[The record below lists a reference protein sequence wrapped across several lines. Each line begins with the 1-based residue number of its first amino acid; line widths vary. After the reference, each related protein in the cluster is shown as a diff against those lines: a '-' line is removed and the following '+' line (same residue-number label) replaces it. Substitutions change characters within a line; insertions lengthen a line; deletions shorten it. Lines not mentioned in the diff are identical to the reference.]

1 MKKTSLASLTG
12 LAGLVGLLALMMVGC
27 RNGQCQNS
35 QCNDVPCAVA
45 HDMPGALNVAQTI
58 TNQQIF
64 DYVYNQ
70 VKDDKDLPMSELV
83 IKIAEQF
90 LGTAYVS
97 FTLEHEPEHL
107 LVSLDKTD
115 CILFVEQCTAFAL
128 TVKGMSIQQA
138 GDGEHYALREEPNCI
153 PAEPSYD
160 LLLHN
165 VQNLRYRLG
174 VVDGYASRLH
184 YTSEWILQNQTN
196 GLMREITPQ
205 IGVEHEQPFYFM
217 TEHMD
222 QYRQMLG
229 DSIGQQRIR
238 EAEKLGFER
247 ILIPNV
253 SLKSLDTHSMSG
265 NETGKHGSFNKGDLI
280 ITNKLTD
287 KEIANL
293 KVGDIITFV
302 DSHPG
307 LDLAHVALAYEMDGE
322 MHFIHA
328 SYGGKCVMKEPRT
341 LAEYAKNG
349 IRVMRYT
356 L

>member
-1 MKKTSLASLTG
+1 
-12 LAGLVGLLALMMVGC
+12 MMVGC
-27 RNGQCQNS
+27 RNNI
-35 QCNDVPCAVA
+35 A

-128 TVKGMSIQQA
+128 TVKGLSIQQA
-138 GDGEHYALREEPNCI
+138 GDGEHYALREEPNCVSTK
-153 PAEPSYD
+153 PSYD

-238 EAEKLGFER
+238 EAEMRLEAQAPYYKITWEQLQDPA
-247 ILIPNV
+247 II
-253 SLKSLDTHSMSG
+253 SQIHS
-265 NETGKHGSFNKGDLI
+265 
-280 ITNKLTD
+280 
-287 KEIANL
+287 
-293 KVGDIITFV
+293 GDIITFV

-349 IRVMRYT
+349 IRVMRYN
-356 L
+356 

>member
-1 MKKTSLASLTG
+1 MKKTSLASLAG

-70 VKDDKDLPMSELV
+70 VKDDKGLPMSELV

-196 GLMREITPQ
+196 GLMTEITPQ

-222 QYRQMLG
+222 QYHQMLG

-238 EAEKLGFER
+238 EAEMRLEAQAPYYKITWEQLQDPA
-247 ILIPNV
+247 II
-253 SLKSLDTHSMSG
+253 SQIHS
-265 NETGKHGSFNKGDLI
+265 
-280 ITNKLTD
+280 
-287 KEIANL
+287 
-293 KVGDIITFV
+293 GDIITFV

-349 IRVMRYT
+349 IRVMRYN
-356 L
+356 